1 MTLRRSLRSTSSH
14 FARAEG
20 QRPKLRADRL
30 VLTGLLAMFPRLPFV
45 APQNHHLRHLHR
57 QAHRYHP

>member
-14 FARAEG
+14 FAQTEG
-20 QRPKLRADRL
+20 QRRKLRVDRL
-30 VLTGLLAMFPRLPFV
+30 VLKGRLAMFPRLSFV
-45 APQNHHLRHLHR
+45 APQNHRLRHLHR